1 MLAAHSRMGK
11 RVANKREK
19 EREEEKETGEERTR
33 VSETEGEGGSGGSP
47 DKFLSV
53 IMDTSKASRV
63 FNEDHPPMA
72 SHRR

>member
-1 MLAAHSRMGK
+1 M
-11 RVANKREK
+11 RES
-19 EREEEKETGEERTR
+19 ERSETGR
-33 VSETEGEGGSGGSP
+33 EGAGSGGSP

>member
-1 MLAAHSRMGK
+1 MLAAHSRMRK
-11 RVANKREK
+11 RAARKREK
-19 EREEEKETGEERTR
+19 ERDRGAEEK
-33 VSETEGEGGSGGSP
+33 GGRQRGRKS